1 MAENILTSNIKKTRF
16 LTKIKIMCIP
26 TISSIMSFWIF
37 SKGNKP
43 KNPLIFM
50 QVTCFLT

>member
-1 MAENILTSNIKKTRF
+1 MAENILTNNIKKARF
-16 LTKIKIMCIP
+16 LTKIKIMCMS
-26 TISSIMSFWIF
+26 TISYIMSFWIF
-37 SKGNKP
+37 SKGNKR